1 MEGIMTTKQISEA
14 VGKDERTIQR
24 WARRTGDKL
33 SSIGDKLSSVKQ
45 TGRPADYTLD
55 ETMAII
61 ETGLGKNAAA
71 VWKENASRA
80 KSGPDVYDIAA
91 IVRET
96 VASMVPVLIAAV
108 RGAVP
113 ERAVASLPA
122 PSDISMRDQ
131 LRQVVN
137 RYASASGD
145 HRGAWS
151 NLYSDFYYRYHRNL
165 RECAKNRG
173 VDTLDYAED
182 EGLLPDLLSLALSM
196 YGAAA

>member
-1 MEGIMTTKQISEA
+1 MTTKQIAEA
-14 VGKDERTIQR
+14 VGKGERTVRNWLRKLAEKDTAI
-24 WARRTGDKL
+24 AEKL
-33 SSIGDKLSSVKQ
+33 SVSSPMH
-45 TGRPADYTLD
+45 PADYSLD
-55 ETMAII
+55 EAVAVIQV
-61 ETGLGKNAAA
+61 GLGKNAATLFR
-71 VWKENASRA
+71 ENANRA

-113 ERAVASLPA
+113 ERAVVSLPA